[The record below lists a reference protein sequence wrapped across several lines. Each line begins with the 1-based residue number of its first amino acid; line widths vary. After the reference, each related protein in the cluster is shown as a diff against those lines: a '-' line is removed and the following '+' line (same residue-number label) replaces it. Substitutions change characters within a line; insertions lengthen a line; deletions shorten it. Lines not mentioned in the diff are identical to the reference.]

1 MKKFDILSQPPRTYI
16 FERFSNRTFFGGVLS
31 IVYLLTMIF
40 ISIYYIY
47 NYIIGDKYEYFYSY
61 RELPE
66 EQKKKVFEGFDTSP
80 PIQIKLDAINE
91 LDWNISSNLKFI
103 FYSKNTDKRIIY
115 RNDWNEITIP
125 EYAVIDLYYA
135 TNETNNFNVD
145 DIKDIEFGENFE
157 VNLTYKTF
165 YLDHQ
170 NPVNP
175 FKKVVIYKYLRFNFE
190 KNFILYM
197 NWEFTK
203 YKEKNDIFKIFSNYL
218 RKPISFLDGR
228 LTIHDLTEEKNTGEY
243 NNEILIEGELHK
255 YLGSIVI
262 FNSRDTIH
270 EYLRQKKEWLSVL
283 ATISALANSFY
294 SIFARFFY
302 FIYSKKY
309 DQYKIFKNIL
319 HIDSNLRKTNSILLS
334 EASNLKLNTF
344 SLEKKVV
351 EEKSLEVRERQ
362 IKIINANKS
371 DSCSS
376 STNNTNNNDKGSDC
390 PTTEKEEKEEKDDEN
405 EKINN
410 LHLPKMKFVN
420 FIFNNL
426 FMDKCCNS
434 NKQKL
439 INLSSKIIY
448 KYFSVENI
456 LYNQIKFEN
465 LLNDYRWNNP
475 KLKNVQYNKTL
486 LEIRNNM
493 QI

>member
-16 FERFSNRTFFGGVLS
+16 FERYSNKTIFGGVLS
-31 IVYLLTMIF
+31 IIYLLIMIF

-47 NYIIGDKYEYFYSY
+47 NYIIGDKYEYYYSY

-66 EQKKKVFEGFDTSP
+66 EQKKKVFAGFDPNP
-80 PIQIKLDAINE
+80 PIHIKLDAINE

-103 FYSKNTDKRIIY
+103 YYTKDSEKKIIY

-125 EYAVIDLYYA
+125 DYAIIDLYYSI
-135 TNETNNFNVD
+135 D
-145 DIKDIEFGENFE
+145 DINDIKEIEFGENFE

-170 NPVNP
+170 NPVCP
-175 FKKVVIYKYLRFNFE
+175 FKKIVIYKYLRFNFE

-218 RKPISFLDGR
+218 RRPIQFLDGR
-228 LTIHDLTEEKNTGEY
+228 LTINDLKEEKNDGEY
-243 NNEILIEGELHK
+243 NNEYMIDGEIHK

-270 EYLRQKKEWLSVL
+270 EYLRQKREWLSVL

-294 SIFARFFY
+294 SIFVRFFY

-319 HIDSNLRKTNSILLS
+319 LLDAKIKKSDSIFLS
-334 EASNLKLNTF
+334 EASNLKLNNF
-344 SLEKKVV
+344 SLEKKV
-351 EEKSLEVRERQ
+351 EKALEVREIQ
-362 IKIINANKS
+362 VINSNKN

-376 STNNTNNNDKGSDC
+376 TNNNDKGSEC
-390 PTTEKEEKEEKDDEN
+390 PTTEKEEKDEEVDN
-405 EKINN
+405 NN
-410 LHLPKMKFVN
+410 LHLPKMPFVN

-426 FMDKCCNS
+426 FIDKCSNS

-448 KYFSVENI
+448 KYYSIENI

-465 LLNDYRWNNP
+465 LLNDYKWNNP
-475 KLKNVQYNKTL
+475 KLKNVQNNKTI
-486 LEIRNNM
+486 LEIRNNL

>member
-16 FERFSNRTFFGGVLS
+16 FERYSNKTIFGGVLS
-31 IVYLLTMIF
+31 IIYLLIMIF

-47 NYIIGDKYEYFYSY
+47 NYIIGDKYEYYYSY

-66 EQKKKVFEGFDTSP
+66 EQKKKVFAGFDPNP
-80 PIQIKLDAINE
+80 PIHIKLDAINE

-103 FYSKNTDKRIIY
+103 YYNKDSDKKIIY
-115 RNDWNEITIP
+115 RNDWTEITIP
-125 EYAVIDLYYA
+125 DYAIIDLYYSI
-135 TNETNNFNVD
+135 D
-145 DIKDIEFGENFE
+145 DINDIKEIEFGENFE

-170 NPVNP
+170 NPVCP
-175 FKKVVIYKYLRFNFE
+175 FKKIVIYKYLRFNFE

-218 RKPISFLDGR
+218 RRPIQFLDGR
-228 LTIHDLTEEKNTGEY
+228 LTINDLKEEKNDGEY
-243 NNEILIEGELHK
+243 NNEYIIDGVIHK

-270 EYLRQKKEWLSVL
+270 EYLRQKREWLSVL

-294 SIFARFFY
+294 SIFVRFFY

-319 HIDSNLRKTNSILLS
+319 LLDAKIKKSDSIFLS
-334 EASNLKLNTF
+334 EASNLKLNNF
-344 SLEKKVV
+344 SLEKKV
-351 EEKSLEVRERQ
+351 EKALEVREIQ
-362 IKIINANKS
+362 VINSNKN

-376 STNNTNNNDKGSDC
+376 TNNNDKGSEC
-390 PTTEKEEKEEKDDEN
+390 PTTEKEEKDEEVDN
-405 EKINN
+405 NN
-410 LHLPKMKFVN
+410 LHLPKMPFVN

-426 FMDKCCNS
+426 FIDKCSNS

-448 KYFSVENI
+448 KYYSIENI

-465 LLNDYRWNNP
+465 LLNDYKWNNP
-475 KLKNVQYNKTL
+475 KLKNVQNNKTI
-486 LEIRNNM
+486 LEIRNNL

>member
-16 FERFSNRTFFGGVLS
+16 FERYSNKTIFGGVLS
-31 IVYLLTMIF
+31 IIYLLIMIF

-47 NYIIGDKYEYFYSY
+47 NYIIGDKYEYYYSY

-66 EQKKKVFEGFDTSP
+66 EQKKKVFAGFDPNP
-80 PIQIKLDAINE
+80 PIHIKLDAINE

-103 FYSKNTDKRIIY
+103 YYNKDSDKKIIY
-115 RNDWNEITIP
+115 RNDWTEITIP
-125 EYAVIDLYYA
+125 DYAIIDLYYSIDDV
-135 TNETNNFNVD
+135 N
-145 DIKDIEFGENFE
+145 DIKEIEFGENFE

-170 NPVNP
+170 NPVCP
-175 FKKVVIYKYLRFNFE
+175 FKKIVIYKYLRFNFE

-218 RKPISFLDGR
+218 RRPIQFLDGR
-228 LTIHDLTEEKNTGEY
+228 LTINDLKEEKNDGEY
-243 NNEILIEGELHK
+243 NNEYIIDGEIHK

-270 EYLRQKKEWLSVL
+270 EYLRQKREWLSVL

-294 SIFARFFY
+294 SIFVRFFY

-319 HIDSNLRKTNSILLS
+319 LLDAKIKKSDSIFLS
-334 EASNLKLNTF
+334 EASNLKLNNF
-344 SLEKKVV
+344 SLEKKV
-351 EEKSLEVRERQ
+351 EKALEVREIQ
-362 IKIINANKS
+362 VINSNKS

-376 STNNTNNNDKGSDC
+376 TNNNDKGSEC
-390 PTTEKEEKEEKDDEN
+390 PTTEKEEKDEEVDN
-405 EKINN
+405 NN
-410 LHLPKMKFVN
+410 LHLPKMPFVN

-426 FMDKCCNS
+426 FIDKCSNS

-448 KYFSVENI
+448 KYYSIENI

-465 LLNDYRWNNP
+465 LLNDYKWNNP
-475 KLKNVQYNKTL
+475 KLKNVQNNKTI
-486 LEIRNNM
+486 LEIRNNL

>member
-16 FERFSNRTFFGGVLS
+16 FERYSNKTIFGGVLS
-31 IVYLLTMIF
+31 IIYLLIMIF

-47 NYIIGDKYEYFYSY
+47 NYIIGDKYEYYYSY

-66 EQKKKVFEGFDTSP
+66 EQKKKAFAGFDPNP
-80 PIQIKLDAINE
+80 PIHIKLDAINE

-103 FYSKNTDKRIIY
+103 YYTKDSEKKIIY
-115 RNDWNEITIP
+115 RNDWTEITIP
-125 EYAVIDLYYA
+125 DYAIIDLYYSI
-135 TNETNNFNVD
+135 D
-145 DIKDIEFGENFE
+145 DINDIKEIEFGENFE

-170 NPVNP
+170 NPVCP
-175 FKKVVIYKYLRFNFE
+175 FKKIVIYKYLRFNFE

-218 RKPISFLDGR
+218 RRPIQFLDGR
-228 LTIHDLTEEKNTGEY
+228 LTINDLKEEKNDGEY
-243 NNEILIEGELHK
+243 NNEYIIDGVIHK

-270 EYLRQKKEWLSVL
+270 EYLRQKREWLSVL

-294 SIFARFFY
+294 SIFVRFFY

-319 HIDSNLRKTNSILLS
+319 LLDAKIKKSDSIFLS
-334 EASNLKLNTF
+334 EASNLKLNNF
-344 SLEKKVV
+344 SLEKKVG
-351 EEKSLEVRERQ
+351 KALEVREIQ
-362 IKIINANKS
+362 VINSNKS

-376 STNNTNNNDKGSDC
+376 TNNNDKGSEC
-390 PTTEKEEKEEKDDEN
+390 PTTEKEEKDEEVDN
-405 EKINN
+405 NN
-410 LHLPKMKFVN
+410 LHLPKMPFVN

-426 FMDKCCNS
+426 FIDKCSNS

-448 KYFSVENI
+448 KYYSIENI

-465 LLNDYRWNNP
+465 LLNDYKWNNP
-475 KLKNVQYNKTL
+475 KLKNVQNNKTI
-486 LEIRNNM
+486 LEIRNNL

>member
-16 FERFSNRTFFGGVLS
+16 FERYSNKTIFGGVLS
-31 IVYLLTMIF
+31 IIYLLIMIF

-47 NYIIGDKYEYFYSY
+47 NYIIGDKYEYYYSY

-66 EQKKKVFEGFDTSP
+66 EQKKKVFAGFDPNP
-80 PIQIKLDAINE
+80 PIHIKLDAINE

-103 FYSKNTDKRIIY
+103 YYTKDSEKKIIY
-115 RNDWNEITIP
+115 RNDWTEITIP
-125 EYAVIDLYYA
+125 DYAIIDLYYSIDDV
-135 TNETNNFNVD
+135 N
-145 DIKDIEFGENFE
+145 DIKEIEFGENFE

-170 NPVNP
+170 NPVCP
-175 FKKVVIYKYLRFNFE
+175 FKKIVIYKYLRFNFE

-218 RKPISFLDGR
+218 RRPIQFLDGR
-228 LTIHDLTEEKNTGEY
+228 LTINDLKEEKNDGEY
-243 NNEILIEGELHK
+243 NNEYIIDGVIHK

-270 EYLRQKKEWLSVL
+270 EYLRQKREWLSVL

-294 SIFARFFY
+294 SIFVRFFY

-319 HIDSNLRKTNSILLS
+319 LLDAKIKKSDSIFLS
-334 EASNLKLNTF
+334 EASNLKLNNF
-344 SLEKKVV
+344 SLEKKV
-351 EEKSLEVRERQ
+351 EKALEVREIQ
-362 IKIINANKS
+362 VINSNKN

-376 STNNTNNNDKGSDC
+376 TNNNDKGSEC
-390 PTTEKEEKEEKDDEN
+390 PTTEKEEKDEEVDN
-405 EKINN
+405 NN
-410 LHLPKMKFVN
+410 LHLPKMPFVN

-426 FMDKCCNS
+426 FIDKCSNS

-448 KYFSVENI
+448 KYYSIENI

-465 LLNDYRWNNP
+465 LLNDYKWNNP
-475 KLKNVQYNKTL
+475 KLKNVQNNKTI
-486 LEIRNNM
+486 LEIRNNL

>member
-16 FERFSNRTFFGGVLS
+16 FERFSNKTIFGGVLS
-31 IVYLLTMIF
+31 IIYLLIIIF

-47 NYIIGDKYEYFYSY
+47 NYIIGDKYEYYYSY

-66 EQKKKVFEGFDTSP
+66 EQKKKVFAGFDPNP
-80 PIQIKLDAINE
+80 PIHIKLDAINE

-103 FYSKNTDKRIIY
+103 YYTKDSEKKIIY
-115 RNDWNEITIP
+115 RNDWTEITIP
-125 EYAVIDLYYA
+125 DYAIIDLYYSI
-135 TNETNNFNVD
+135 D
-145 DIKDIEFGENFE
+145 DINDIKEIEFGENFE

-170 NPVNP
+170 NPVCP
-175 FKKVVIYKYLRFNFE
+175 FKKIVIYKYLRFNFE

-218 RKPISFLDGR
+218 RRPIQFLDGR
-228 LTIHDLTEEKNTGEY
+228 LTINDLKEEKNDGEY
-243 NNEILIEGELHK
+243 NNEYIIDGVIHK

-270 EYLRQKKEWLSVL
+270 EYLRQKREWLSVL

-294 SIFARFFY
+294 SIFVRFFY

-319 HIDSNLRKTNSILLS
+319 LLDAKIKKSDSIFLS
-334 EASNLKLNTF
+334 EASNLKLNNF
-344 SLEKKVV
+344 SLEKKV
-351 EEKSLEVRERQ
+351 EKALEVREIQ
-362 IKIINANKS
+362 VINSNKS

-376 STNNTNNNDKGSDC
+376 TNNNDKGSEC
-390 PTTEKEEKEEKDDEN
+390 PTTEKEEKDEEVDN
-405 EKINN
+405 NN
-410 LHLPKMKFVN
+410 LHLPKMPFVN

-426 FMDKCCNS
+426 FIDKCSNS

-448 KYFSVENI
+448 KYYSIENI

-465 LLNDYRWNNP
+465 LLNDYKWNNP
-475 KLKNVQYNKTL
+475 KLKNVQNNKTI
-486 LEIRNNM
+486 LEIRNNL

>member
-16 FERFSNRTFFGGVLS
+16 FERYSNKTIFGGVLS
-31 IVYLLTMIF
+31 IIYLLIMIF

-47 NYIIGDKYEYFYSY
+47 NYIIGDKYEYYYSY

-66 EQKKKVFEGFDTSP
+66 EQKKKVFAGFDPNP
-80 PIQIKLDAINE
+80 PIHIKLDAINE

-103 FYSKNTDKRIIY
+103 YYTKDSEKKIIY
-115 RNDWNEITIP
+115 RNDWTEITIP
-125 EYAVIDLYYA
+125 DYAIIDLYYSI
-135 TNETNNFNVD
+135 D
-145 DIKDIEFGENFE
+145 DINDIKEIEFGENFE

-170 NPVNP
+170 NPVCP
-175 FKKVVIYKYLRFNFE
+175 FKKIVIYKYLRFNFE

-218 RKPISFLDGR
+218 RRPIQFLDGR
-228 LTIHDLTEEKNTGEY
+228 LTINDLKEEKNDGEY
-243 NNEILIEGELHK
+243 NNEYIIDGEIHK

-270 EYLRQKKEWLSVL
+270 EYLRQKREWLSVL

-294 SIFARFFY
+294 SIFVRFFY

-319 HIDSNLRKTNSILLS
+319 LLDAKIKKSDSIFLS
-334 EASNLKLNTF
+334 EASNLKLNNF
-344 SLEKKVV
+344 SLEKKV
-351 EEKSLEVRERQ
+351 EKALEVREIQ
-362 IKIINANKS
+362 VINSNKN

-376 STNNTNNNDKGSDC
+376 TNNNDKGSEC
-390 PTTEKEEKEEKDDEN
+390 PTTEKEEKDEEVDN
-405 EKINN
+405 NN
-410 LHLPKMKFVN
+410 LHLPKMPFVN

-426 FMDKCCNS
+426 FIDKCSNS

-448 KYFSVENI
+448 KYYSIENI

-475 KLKNVQYNKTL
+475 KLKNVQNNKTI
-486 LEIRNNM
+486 LEIRNNL

>member
-16 FERFSNRTFFGGVLS
+16 FERFSNKTIFGGVLS
-31 IVYLLTMIF
+31 IIYLLIMIF

-61 RELPE
+61 RELPQD
-66 EQKKKVFEGFDTSP
+66 QKKKVFDGFDTNP

-103 FYSKNTDKRIIY
+103 FYTKNSEKRIIN
-115 RNDWNEITIP
+115 RNDWTEINIP
-125 EYAVIDLYYA
+125 DYAIIDLYYS
-135 TNETNNFNVD
+135 TNDTNNFNFD

-170 NPVNP
+170 NPVCP
-175 FKKVVIYKYLRFNFE
+175 FKKIVIYKYLRFNFE

-203 YKEKNDIFKIFSNYL
+203 YIEKNDIFKIFSNYL

-228 LTIHDLTEEKNTGEY
+228 LTINDLKEEKNDGEY
-243 NNEILIEGELHK
+243 NNEMIIDDEIHK

-294 SIFARFFY
+294 SIFSRFFY

-319 HIDSNLRKTNSILLS
+319 LLDSKLKKSNSLYLS
-334 EASNLKLNTF
+334 EASNLKLNNF

-351 EEKSLEVRERQ
+351 EEKTLEVRE
-362 IKIINANKS
+362 IKIINSNKS

-376 STNNTNNNDKGSDC
+376 STNNNDKGSEC
-390 PTTEKEEKEEKDDEN
+390 PTTEKDEKDDEN
-405 EKINN
+405 DSSNN
-410 LHLPKMKFVN
+410 LHLPKMPFVN

-426 FMDKCCNS
+426 FIDKCCNT

-439 INLSSKIIY
+439 INLCSKIIY
-448 KYFSVENI
+448 KYFSIENI

-465 LLNDYRWNNP
+465 LLSDYRWNNP
-475 KLKNVQYNKTL
+475 KLKNVQNNKTI

>member
-16 FERFSNRTFFGGVLS
+16 FERYSNKTIFGGVLS
-31 IVYLLTMIF
+31 IIYLLIMIF

-47 NYIIGDKYEYFYSY
+47 NYIIGDKYEYYYSY

-66 EQKKKVFEGFDTSP
+66 EQKKKVFAGFDPNP
-80 PIQIKLDAINE
+80 PIHIKLDAINE

-103 FYSKNTDKRIIY
+103 YYTKDSEKKIIY
-115 RNDWNEITIP
+115 RNDWTEITIP
-125 EYAVIDLYYA
+125 DYAIIDLYYSI
-135 TNETNNFNVD
+135 D
-145 DIKDIEFGENFE
+145 DINDIKEIEFGENFE

-170 NPVNP
+170 NPVCP
-175 FKKVVIYKYLRFNFE
+175 FKKIVIYKYLRFNFE

-218 RKPISFLDGR
+218 RRPIQFLDGR
-228 LTIHDLTEEKNTGEY
+228 LTINDLKEEKNDGEY
-243 NNEILIEGELHK
+243 NNEYIIDGVIHK

-270 EYLRQKKEWLSVL
+270 EYLRQKREWLSVL

-294 SIFARFFY
+294 SIFVRFFY

-319 HIDSNLRKTNSILLS
+319 LLDAKIKKSDSIFLS
-334 EASNLKLNTF
+334 EASNLKLNNF
-344 SLEKKVV
+344 SLEKKV
-351 EEKSLEVRERQ
+351 EKSLEVREIQ
-362 IKIINANKS
+362 VINSNKN

-376 STNNTNNNDKGSDC
+376 TNNNDKGSEC
-390 PTTEKEEKEEKDDEN
+390 PTTEKEEKDEEVDN
-405 EKINN
+405 NN
-410 LHLPKMKFVN
+410 LHLPKMPFVN

-426 FMDKCCNS
+426 FIDKCSNS

-448 KYFSVENI
+448 KYYSIENI

-465 LLNDYRWNNP
+465 LLNDYKWNNP
-475 KLKNVQYNKTL
+475 KLKNVQNNKTI
-486 LEIRNNM
+486 LEIRNNL

>member
-16 FERFSNRTFFGGVLS
+16 FERYSNKTIFGGVLS
-31 IVYLLTMIF
+31 IIYLLIMIF

-47 NYIIGDKYEYFYSY
+47 NYIIGDKYEYYYSY

-66 EQKKKVFEGFDTSP
+66 EQKKKVFAGFDPNP
-80 PIQIKLDAINE
+80 PIHIKLDAINE

-103 FYSKNTDKRIIY
+103 YYTKDSEKKIIY
-115 RNDWNEITIP
+115 RNDWTEITIP
-125 EYAVIDLYYA
+125 DYAIIDLYYSI
-135 TNETNNFNVD
+135 D
-145 DIKDIEFGENFE
+145 DINDIKEIEFGENFE

-170 NPVNP
+170 NPVCP
-175 FKKVVIYKYLRFNFE
+175 FKKIVIYKYLRFNFE

-218 RKPISFLDGR
+218 RRPIQFLDGR
-228 LTIHDLTEEKNTGEY
+228 LTINDLKEEKNDGEY
-243 NNEILIEGELHK
+243 NNEYIIDGEIHK

-270 EYLRQKKEWLSVL
+270 EYLRQKREWLSVL

-294 SIFARFFY
+294 SIFVRFFY

-319 HIDSNLRKTNSILLS
+319 LLDAKIKKSDSIFLS
-334 EASNLKLNTF
+334 EASNLKLNNF
-344 SLEKKVV
+344 SLEKKVG
-351 EEKSLEVRERQ
+351 KALEVREIQ
-362 IKIINANKS
+362 VINSNKS

-376 STNNTNNNDKGSDC
+376 TNNNDKGSEC
-390 PTTEKEEKEEKDDEN
+390 PTTEKEEKDEEVDN
-405 EKINN
+405 NN
-410 LHLPKMKFVN
+410 LHLPKMPFVN

-426 FMDKCCNS
+426 FIDKCSNS

-448 KYFSVENI
+448 KYYSIENI

-465 LLNDYRWNNP
+465 LLNDYKWNNP
-475 KLKNVQYNKTL
+475 KLKNVQNNKTI
-486 LEIRNNM
+486 LEIRNNL

>member
-16 FERFSNRTFFGGVLS
+16 FERFSNKTIFGGVLS
-31 IVYLLTMIF
+31 IIYLLIMIF

-47 NYIIGDKYEYFYSY
+47 NYIIGDKYEYYYSY

-66 EQKKKVFEGFDTSP
+66 EQKKKVFAGFDPNP
-80 PIQIKLDAINE
+80 PIHIKLDAINE

-103 FYSKNTDKRIIY
+103 YYTKDSEKKIIY
-115 RNDWNEITIP
+115 RNDWTEITIP
-125 EYAVIDLYYA
+125 DYAIIDLYYSI
-135 TNETNNFNVD
+135 D
-145 DIKDIEFGENFE
+145 DINDIKEIEFGENFE

-170 NPVNP
+170 NPVCP
-175 FKKVVIYKYLRFNFE
+175 FKKIVIYKYLRFNFE

-218 RKPISFLDGR
+218 RRPIQFLDGR
-228 LTIHDLTEEKNTGEY
+228 LTINDLKEEKNDGEY
-243 NNEILIEGELHK
+243 NNEYIIDGEIHK

-270 EYLRQKKEWLSVL
+270 EYLRQKREWLSVL

-294 SIFARFFY
+294 SIFVRFFY

-319 HIDSNLRKTNSILLS
+319 LLDAKIKKSDSIFLS
-334 EASNLKLNTF
+334 EASNLKLNNF
-344 SLEKKVV
+344 SLEKKV
-351 EEKSLEVRERQ
+351 EKALEVREIQ
-362 IKIINANKS
+362 VINSNKN

-376 STNNTNNNDKGSDC
+376 TNNNDKGSEC
-390 PTTEKEEKEEKDDEN
+390 PTTEKEEKDEEVDN
-405 EKINN
+405 NN
-410 LHLPKMKFVN
+410 LHLPKMPFVN

-426 FMDKCCNS
+426 FIDKCSNS

-448 KYFSVENI
+448 KYYSIENI

-465 LLNDYRWNNP
+465 LLNDYKWNNP
-475 KLKNVQYNKTL
+475 KLKNVQNNKTI
-486 LEIRNNM
+486 LEIRNNL

>member
-1 MKKFDILSQPPRTYI
+1 MKQFDILSQPPRTYI
-16 FERFSNRTFFGGVLS
+16 FERFSNKTIFGGVLS
-31 IVYLLTMIF
+31 IIYLLIMIF

-47 NYIIGDKYEYFYSY
+47 NYIIGDKYEYYYSY

-66 EQKKKVFEGFDTSP
+66 EQKKKVFAGFDPNP
-80 PIQIKLDAINE
+80 PIHIKLDAINE

-103 FYSKNTDKRIIY
+103 YYTKDSEKKIIY
-115 RNDWNEITIP
+115 RNDWTEITIP
-125 EYAVIDLYYA
+125 DYAIIDLYYSI
-135 TNETNNFNVD
+135 D
-145 DIKDIEFGENFE
+145 DINDIKEIEFGENFE

-170 NPVNP
+170 NPVCP
-175 FKKVVIYKYLRFNFE
+175 FKKIVIYKYLRFNFE

-218 RKPISFLDGR
+218 RRPIQFLDGR
-228 LTIHDLTEEKNTGEY
+228 LTINDLKEEKNDGEY
-243 NNEILIEGELHK
+243 NNEYIIDGVIHK

-270 EYLRQKKEWLSVL
+270 EYLRQKREWLSVL

-294 SIFARFFY
+294 SIFVRFFY

-319 HIDSNLRKTNSILLS
+319 LLDAKIKKSDSIFLS
-334 EASNLKLNTF
+334 EASNLKLNNF
-344 SLEKKVV
+344 SLEKKV
-351 EEKSLEVRERQ
+351 EKALEVREIQ
-362 IKIINANKS
+362 VINSNKN

-376 STNNTNNNDKGSDC
+376 TNNNDKGSEC
-390 PTTEKEEKEEKDDEN
+390 PTTEKEEKDEEVDN
-405 EKINN
+405 NN
-410 LHLPKMKFVN
+410 LHLPKMPFVN

-426 FMDKCCNS
+426 FIDKCSNS

-448 KYFSVENI
+448 KYYSIENI

-465 LLNDYRWNNP
+465 LLNDYKWNNP
-475 KLKNVQYNKTL
+475 KLKNVQNNKTI
-486 LEIRNNM
+486 LEIRNNL

>member
-16 FERFSNRTFFGGVLS
+16 FERYSNKTIFGGVLS
-31 IVYLLTMIF
+31 IIYLLIIIF

-47 NYIIGDKYEYFYSY
+47 NYIIGDKYEYYYSY

-66 EQKKKVFEGFDTSP
+66 EQKKKVFAGFDPNP
-80 PIQIKLDAINE
+80 PIHIKLDAINE

-103 FYSKNTDKRIIY
+103 YYTKDSDKKIIY
-115 RNDWNEITIP
+115 RNDWTEITIP
-125 EYAVIDLYYA
+125 DYAIIDLYYSI
-135 TNETNNFNVD
+135 D
-145 DIKDIEFGENFE
+145 DINDIKEIEFGENFE

-170 NPVNP
+170 NPVCP
-175 FKKVVIYKYLRFNFE
+175 FKKIVIYKYLRFNFE

-218 RKPISFLDGR
+218 RRPIQFLDGR
-228 LTIHDLTEEKNTGEY
+228 LTINDLKEEKNDGEY
-243 NNEILIEGELHK
+243 NNELIIDDVKHK

-270 EYLRQKKEWLSVL
+270 EYLRQKREWLSVL

-294 SIFARFFY
+294 SIFVRFFY

-319 HIDSNLRKTNSILLS
+319 LLDAKIKKSDSIFLS
-334 EASNLKLNTF
+334 EASNLKLNNF
-344 SLEKKVV
+344 SLEKKV
-351 EEKSLEVRERQ
+351 EKALEVREIQ
-362 IKIINANKS
+362 VINSNKN

-376 STNNTNNNDKGSDC
+376 TNNNDKGSEC
-390 PTTEKEEKEEKDDEN
+390 PTTEKEEKDEEADN
-405 EKINN
+405 NN
-410 LHLPKMKFVN
+410 LHLPKMPFVN

-426 FMDKCCNS
+426 FIDKCSNS

-448 KYFSVENI
+448 KYYSIENI

-465 LLNDYRWNNP
+465 LLNDYKWNNP
-475 KLKNVQYNKTL
+475 KLKNVQNNKTI
-486 LEIRNNM
+486 LEIRNNL

>member
-16 FERFSNRTFFGGVLS
+16 FERYSNKTIFGGVLS
-31 IVYLLTMIF
+31 IIYLLIMIF

-47 NYIIGDKYEYFYSY
+47 NYIIGDKYEYYYSY

-66 EQKKKVFEGFDTSP
+66 EQKKKVFAGFDPNP
-80 PIQIKLDAINE
+80 PIHIKLDAINE

-103 FYSKNTDKRIIY
+103 YYTKDSEKKIIY
-115 RNDWNEITIP
+115 RNDWTEITIP
-125 EYAVIDLYYA
+125 DYAIIDLYYSI
-135 TNETNNFNVD
+135 D
-145 DIKDIEFGENFE
+145 DINDIKEIEFGENFE

-170 NPVNP
+170 NPVCP
-175 FKKVVIYKYLRFNFE
+175 FKKIVIYKYLRFNFE

-218 RKPISFLDGR
+218 RRPIQFLDGR
-228 LTIHDLTEEKNTGEY
+228 LTINDLKEEKNDGEY
-243 NNEILIEGELHK
+243 NNEYIIDGVIHK

-270 EYLRQKKEWLSVL
+270 EYLRQKREWLSVL

-294 SIFARFFY
+294 SIFVRFFY

-319 HIDSNLRKTNSILLS
+319 LLDAKIKKSDSIFLS
-334 EASNLKLNTF
+334 EASNLKLNNF
-344 SLEKKVV
+344 SLEKKV
-351 EEKSLEVRERQ
+351 EKALEVREIQ
-362 IKIINANKS
+362 VINSNKN

-376 STNNTNNNDKGSDC
+376 TNNNDKGSEC
-390 PTTEKEEKEEKDDEN
+390 PTTEKEEKDEEVDN
-405 EKINN
+405 NN
-410 LHLPKMKFVN
+410 LHLPKMPFVN

-426 FMDKCCNS
+426 FIDKCSNS

-448 KYFSVENI
+448 KYYYIENI
-456 LYNQIKFEN
+456 
-465 LLNDYRWNNP
+465 
-475 KLKNVQYNKTL
+475 
-486 LEIRNNM
+486 
-493 QI
+493 

>member
-16 FERFSNRTFFGGVLS
+16 FERYSNKTIFGGVLS
-31 IVYLLTMIF
+31 IIYLLIIIF

-47 NYIIGDKYEYFYSY
+47 NYIIGDKYEYYYSY

-66 EQKKKVFEGFDTSP
+66 EQKKKVFAGFDPNP
-80 PIQIKLDAINE
+80 PIHIKLDAINE

-103 FYSKNTDKRIIY
+103 YYTKDSEKKIIY

-125 EYAVIDLYYA
+125 DYAIIDLYYSI
-135 TNETNNFNVD
+135 D
-145 DIKDIEFGENFE
+145 DINDIKEIEFGENFE

-170 NPVNP
+170 NPVCP
-175 FKKVVIYKYLRFNFE
+175 FKKIVIYKYLRFNFE

-218 RKPISFLDGR
+218 RRPIQFLDGR
-228 LTIHDLTEEKNTGEY
+228 LTINDLKEEKNDGEY
-243 NNEILIEGELHK
+243 NNEYIIDGEIHK

-270 EYLRQKKEWLSVL
+270 EYLRQKREWLSVL

-294 SIFARFFY
+294 SIFVRFFY

-319 HIDSNLRKTNSILLS
+319 LLDAKIKKSDSIFLS
-334 EASNLKLNTF
+334 EASNLKLNNF
-344 SLEKKVV
+344 SLEKKV
-351 EEKSLEVRERQ
+351 EKALEVREIQ
-362 IKIINANKS
+362 VINSNKS

-376 STNNTNNNDKGSDC
+376 TNNNDKGSEC
-390 PTTEKEEKEEKDDEN
+390 PTTEKEEKDEEVDN
-405 EKINN
+405 NN
-410 LHLPKMKFVN
+410 LHLPKMPFVN

-426 FMDKCCNS
+426 FIDKCSNS

-448 KYFSVENI
+448 KYYSIENI

-465 LLNDYRWNNP
+465 LLNDYKWNNP
-475 KLKNVQYNKTL
+475 KLKNVQNNKTI
-486 LEIRNNM
+486 LEIRNNL

>member
-16 FERFSNRTFFGGVLS
+16 FERFSNKTIFGGVLS
-31 IVYLLTMIF
+31 IIYLLIMIF

-47 NYIIGDKYEYFYSY
+47 NYIIGDKYEYYYSY

-66 EQKKKVFEGFDTSP
+66 EQKKKVFAGFDPNP
-80 PIQIKLDAINE
+80 PIHIKLDAINE

-103 FYSKNTDKRIIY
+103 YYTKDSEKKIIY
-115 RNDWNEITIP
+115 RNDWTEITIP
-125 EYAVIDLYYA
+125 DYAIIDLYYSI
-135 TNETNNFNVD
+135 D
-145 DIKDIEFGENFE
+145 DINDIKEIEFGENFE

-170 NPVNP
+170 NPVCP
-175 FKKVVIYKYLRFNFE
+175 FKKIVIYKYLRFNFE

-218 RKPISFLDGR
+218 RRPIQFLDGR
-228 LTIHDLTEEKNTGEY
+228 LTINDLKEEKNDGEY
-243 NNEILIEGELHK
+243 NNEYIIDGVIHK

-270 EYLRQKKEWLSVL
+270 EYLRQKREWLSVL

-294 SIFARFFY
+294 SIFVRFFY

-319 HIDSNLRKTNSILLS
+319 LLDAKIKKSDSIFLS
-334 EASNLKLNTF
+334 EASNLKLNNF
-344 SLEKKVV
+344 SLEKKV
-351 EEKSLEVRERQ
+351 EKALEVREIQ
-362 IKIINANKS
+362 VINSNKN

-376 STNNTNNNDKGSDC
+376 TNNNDKGSEC
-390 PTTEKEEKEEKDDEN
+390 PTTEKEEKDEEVDN
-405 EKINN
+405 NN
-410 LHLPKMKFVN
+410 LHLPKMPFVN

-426 FMDKCCNS
+426 FIDKCSNS

-448 KYFSVENI
+448 KYYSIENI

-465 LLNDYRWNNP
+465 LLNDYKWNNP
-475 KLKNVQYNKTL
+475 KLKNVQNNKTI
-486 LEIRNNM
+486 LEIRNNL

>member
-16 FERFSNRTFFGGVLS
+16 FERYSNKTIFGGVLS
-31 IVYLLTMIF
+31 IIYLLIMIF

-47 NYIIGDKYEYFYSY
+47 NYIIGDKYEYYYSY

-66 EQKKKVFEGFDTSP
+66 EQKKKAFAGFDPNP
-80 PIQIKLDAINE
+80 PIHIKLDAINE

-103 FYSKNTDKRIIY
+103 YYTKDSEKKIIY
-115 RNDWNEITIP
+115 RNDWTEITIP
-125 EYAVIDLYYA
+125 DYAIIDLYYSI
-135 TNETNNFNVD
+135 D
-145 DIKDIEFGENFE
+145 DINDIKEIEFGENFE

-170 NPVNP
+170 NPVCP
-175 FKKVVIYKYLRFNFE
+175 FKKIVIYKYLRFNFE

-218 RKPISFLDGR
+218 RRPIQFLDGR
-228 LTIHDLTEEKNTGEY
+228 LTINDLKEEKNDGEY
-243 NNEILIEGELHK
+243 NNEYIIDGEIHK

-270 EYLRQKKEWLSVL
+270 EYLRQKREWLSVL

-294 SIFARFFY
+294 SIFVRFFY

-319 HIDSNLRKTNSILLS
+319 LLDAKIKKSDSIFLS
-334 EASNLKLNTF
+334 EASNLKLNNF
-344 SLEKKVV
+344 SLEKKV
-351 EEKSLEVRERQ
+351 EKALEVREIQ
-362 IKIINANKS
+362 VINSNKN

-376 STNNTNNNDKGSDC
+376 TNNNDKGSEC
-390 PTTEKEEKEEKDDEN
+390 PTTEKEEKDEEVDN
-405 EKINN
+405 NN
-410 LHLPKMKFVN
+410 LHLPKMPFVN

-426 FMDKCCNS
+426 FIDKCSNS

-448 KYFSVENI
+448 KYYSIENI

-465 LLNDYRWNNP
+465 LLNDYKWNNP
-475 KLKNVQYNKTL
+475 KLKNVQNNKTI
-486 LEIRNNM
+486 LEIRNNL

>member
-16 FERFSNRTFFGGVLS
+16 FERYSNKTIFGGVLS
-31 IVYLLTMIF
+31 IIYLLIMIF

-47 NYIIGDKYEYFYSY
+47 NYIIGDKYEYYYSY

-66 EQKKKVFEGFDTSP
+66 EQKKKVFAGFDPNP
-80 PIQIKLDAINE
+80 PIHIKLDAINE

-103 FYSKNTDKRIIY
+103 YYTKDSEKKIIY
-115 RNDWNEITIP
+115 RNDWTEITIP
-125 EYAVIDLYYA
+125 DYAIIDLYYSI
-135 TNETNNFNVD
+135 D
-145 DIKDIEFGENFE
+145 DINDIKEIEFGENFE

-170 NPVNP
+170 NPVCP
-175 FKKVVIYKYLRFNFE
+175 FKKIVIYKYLRFNFE

-218 RKPISFLDGR
+218 RRPIQFLDGR
-228 LTIHDLTEEKNTGEY
+228 LTINDLKEEKNDGEY
-243 NNEILIEGELHK
+243 NNEYIIDGEIHK

-270 EYLRQKKEWLSVL
+270 EYLRQKREWLSVL

-294 SIFARFFY
+294 SIFVRFFY

-319 HIDSNLRKTNSILLS
+319 LLDAKIKKSDSIFLS
-334 EASNLKLNTF
+334 EASNLKLNNF
-344 SLEKKVV
+344 SLEKKVG
-351 EEKSLEVRERQ
+351 KALEVREIQ
-362 IKIINANKS
+362 VINSNKN

-376 STNNTNNNDKGSDC
+376 TNNNDKGSEC
-390 PTTEKEEKEEKDDEN
+390 PTTEKEEKDEEVDN
-405 EKINN
+405 NN
-410 LHLPKMKFVN
+410 LHLPKMPFVN

-426 FMDKCCNS
+426 FIDKCSNS

-448 KYFSVENI
+448 KYYSIENI

-465 LLNDYRWNNP
+465 LLNDYKWNNP
-475 KLKNVQYNKTL
+475 KLKNVQNNKTI
-486 LEIRNNM
+486 LEIRNNL

>member
-135 TNETNNFNVD
+135 TNDTNNFNVD

-203 YKEKNDIFKIFSNYL
+203 YKEKNDIFKIFSHYL
-218 RKPISFLDGR
+218 RKPNSFLDGR

>member
-1 MKKFDILSQPPRTYI
+1 MKKFDVLSQPPRTYI
-16 FERFSNRTFFGGVLS
+16 FERFSNKTIFGGVLS
-31 IVYLLTMIF
+31 IIYLLIIIF

-47 NYIIGDKYEYFYSY
+47 NYIIGDKYEYYYSY

-66 EQKKKVFEGFDTSP
+66 EQKKKVFAGFDPNP
-80 PIQIKLDAINE
+80 PIHIKLDAINE

-103 FYSKNTDKRIIY
+103 YYTKDSEKKIIY
-115 RNDWNEITIP
+115 RNDWTEITIP
-125 EYAVIDLYYA
+125 DYAIIDLYYSI
-135 TNETNNFNVD
+135 D
-145 DIKDIEFGENFE
+145 DINDIKEIEFGENFE

-170 NPVNP
+170 NPVCP
-175 FKKVVIYKYLRFNFE
+175 FKKIVIYKYLRFNFE

-218 RKPISFLDGR
+218 RRPIQFLDGR
-228 LTIHDLTEEKNTGEY
+228 LTINDLKEEKNDGEY
-243 NNEILIEGELHK
+243 NNEYIIDGVIHK

-270 EYLRQKKEWLSVL
+270 EYLRQKREWLSVL

-294 SIFARFFY
+294 SIFVRFFY

-319 HIDSNLRKTNSILLS
+319 LLDAKIKKSDSIFLS
-334 EASNLKLNTF
+334 EASNLKLNNF
-344 SLEKKVV
+344 SLEKKVG
-351 EEKSLEVRERQ
+351 KALEVREIQ
-362 IKIINANKS
+362 VINSNKN

-376 STNNTNNNDKGSDC
+376 TNNNDKGSEC
-390 PTTEKEEKEEKDDEN
+390 PTTEKEEKDEEVDN
-405 EKINN
+405 NN
-410 LHLPKMKFVN
+410 LHLPKMPFVN

-426 FMDKCCNS
+426 FIDKCSNS

-448 KYFSVENI
+448 KYYSIENI

-465 LLNDYRWNNP
+465 LLNDYKWNNP
-475 KLKNVQYNKTL
+475 KLKNVQNNKTI
-486 LEIRNNM
+486 LEIRNNL

>member
-16 FERFSNRTFFGGVLS
+16 FERFSNKTIFGGVLS
-31 IVYLLTMIF
+31 IIYLLIMIF

-47 NYIIGDKYEYFYSY
+47 NYIIGDKYEYYYSY

-66 EQKKKVFEGFDTSP
+66 EQKKKVFAGFDPNP
-80 PIQIKLDAINE
+80 PIHIKLDAINE

-103 FYSKNTDKRIIY
+103 YYTKDSDKKIIY
-115 RNDWNEITIP
+115 RNDWTEITIP
-125 EYAVIDLYYA
+125 DYAIIDLYYSI
-135 TNETNNFNVD
+135 D
-145 DIKDIEFGENFE
+145 DINDIKEIEFGENFE

-170 NPVNP
+170 NPVCP
-175 FKKVVIYKYLRFNFE
+175 FKKIVIYKYLRFNFE

-218 RKPISFLDGR
+218 RRPIQFLDGR
-228 LTIHDLTEEKNTGEY
+228 LTINDLKEEKNDGEY
-243 NNEILIEGELHK
+243 NNEYIIDGVIHK

-270 EYLRQKKEWLSVL
+270 EYLRQKREWLSVL

-294 SIFARFFY
+294 SIFVRFFY

-319 HIDSNLRKTNSILLS
+319 LLDAKIKKSDSIFLS
-334 EASNLKLNTF
+334 EASNLKLNNF
-344 SLEKKVV
+344 SLEKKV
-351 EEKSLEVRERQ
+351 EKALEVREIQ
-362 IKIINANKS
+362 VINSNKS

-376 STNNTNNNDKGSDC
+376 TNNNDKGSEC
-390 PTTEKEEKEEKDDEN
+390 PTTEKEEKDEEVDN
-405 EKINN
+405 NN
-410 LHLPKMKFVN
+410 LHLPKMPFVN

-426 FMDKCCNS
+426 FIDKCSNS

-448 KYFSVENI
+448 KYYSIENI

-465 LLNDYRWNNP
+465 LLNDYKWNNP
-475 KLKNVQYNKTL
+475 KLKNVQNNKTI
-486 LEIRNNM
+486 LEIRNNL

>member
-16 FERFSNRTFFGGVLS
+16 FERYSNKTIFGGVLS
-31 IVYLLTMIF
+31 IIYLLIMIF

-47 NYIIGDKYEYFYSY
+47 NYIIGDKYEYYYSY

-66 EQKKKVFEGFDTSP
+66 EQKKKVFAGFDPNP
-80 PIQIKLDAINE
+80 PIHIKLDAINE

-103 FYSKNTDKRIIY
+103 YYTKDSEKKIIY
-115 RNDWNEITIP
+115 RNDWTEITIP
-125 EYAVIDLYYA
+125 DYAIIDLYYSI
-135 TNETNNFNVD
+135 D
-145 DIKDIEFGENFE
+145 DINDIKEIEFGENFE

-170 NPVNP
+170 NPVCP
-175 FKKVVIYKYLRFNFE
+175 FKKIVIYKYLRFNFE

-218 RKPISFLDGR
+218 RRPIQFLDGR
-228 LTIHDLTEEKNTGEY
+228 LTINDLKEEKNDGEY
-243 NNEILIEGELHK
+243 NNEYIIDGVIHK

-270 EYLRQKKEWLSVL
+270 EYLRQKREWLSVL

-294 SIFARFFY
+294 SIFVRFFY

-319 HIDSNLRKTNSILLS
+319 LLDAKIKKSDSIFLS
-334 EASNLKLNTF
+334 EASNLKLNNF
-344 SLEKKVV
+344 SLEKKV
-351 EEKSLEVRERQ
+351 EKALEVREIQ
-362 IKIINANKS
+362 VINSNKS

-376 STNNTNNNDKGSDC
+376 TNNNDKGSEC
-390 PTTEKEEKEEKDDEN
+390 PTTEKEEKDEEVDN
-405 EKINN
+405 NN
-410 LHLPKMKFVN
+410 LHLPKMPFVK

-426 FMDKCCNS
+426 FIDKCSNS

-448 KYFSVENI
+448 KYYSIENI

-465 LLNDYRWNNP
+465 LLNDYKWNNP
-475 KLKNVQYNKTL
+475 KLKNVQNNKTI
-486 LEIRNNM
+486 LEIRNNL

>member
-16 FERFSNRTFFGGVLS
+16 FERYSNKTIFGGVLS
-31 IVYLLTMIF
+31 IIYLLIMIF

-47 NYIIGDKYEYFYSY
+47 NYIIGDKYEYYYSY

-66 EQKKKVFEGFDTSP
+66 EQKKKVFAGFDPNP
-80 PIQIKLDAINE
+80 PIHIKLDAINE

-103 FYSKNTDKRIIY
+103 YYTKDSDKKIIY
-115 RNDWNEITIP
+115 RNDWTEITIP
-125 EYAVIDLYYA
+125 DYAIIDLYYSI
-135 TNETNNFNVD
+135 D
-145 DIKDIEFGENFE
+145 DINDIKEIEFGENFE

-170 NPVNP
+170 NPVCP
-175 FKKVVIYKYLRFNFE
+175 FKKIVIYKYLRFNFE

-218 RKPISFLDGR
+218 RRPIQFLDGR
-228 LTIHDLTEEKNTGEY
+228 LTINDLKEEKNDGEY
-243 NNEILIEGELHK
+243 NNEYIIDGVIHK

-270 EYLRQKKEWLSVL
+270 EYLRQKREWLSVL

-294 SIFARFFY
+294 SIFVRFFY

-319 HIDSNLRKTNSILLS
+319 LLDAKIKKSDSIFLS
-334 EASNLKLNTF
+334 EASNLKLNNF
-344 SLEKKVV
+344 SLEKKV
-351 EEKSLEVRERQ
+351 EKALEVREIQ
-362 IKIINANKS
+362 VINSNKN

-376 STNNTNNNDKGSDC
+376 TNNNDKGSEC
-390 PTTEKEEKEEKDDEN
+390 PTTEKEEKDEEVDN
-405 EKINN
+405 NN
-410 LHLPKMKFVN
+410 LHLPKMPFVN

-426 FMDKCCNS
+426 FIDKCSNS

-448 KYFSVENI
+448 KYYSIENI

-465 LLNDYRWNNP
+465 LLNDYKWNNP
-475 KLKNVQYNKTL
+475 KLKNVQNNKTI
-486 LEIRNNM
+486 LEIRNNL

>member
-16 FERFSNRTFFGGVLS
+16 FERYSNKTIFGGVLS
-31 IVYLLTMIF
+31 IIYLLIMIF

-47 NYIIGDKYEYFYSY
+47 NYIIGDKYEYYYSY

-66 EQKKKVFEGFDTSP
+66 EQKKKVFAGFDPNP
-80 PIQIKLDAINE
+80 PIHIKLDAINE

-103 FYSKNTDKRIIY
+103 YYTKDSEKKIIY
-115 RNDWNEITIP
+115 RNDWTEITIP
-125 EYAVIDLYYA
+125 DYAIIDLYYSI
-135 TNETNNFNVD
+135 D
-145 DIKDIEFGENFE
+145 DINDIKEIEFGENFE

-170 NPVNP
+170 NPVCP
-175 FKKVVIYKYLRFNFE
+175 FKKIVIYKYLRFNFE

-218 RKPISFLDGR
+218 RRPIQFLDGR
-228 LTIHDLTEEKNTGEY
+228 LTINDLKEEKNDGEY
-243 NNEILIEGELHK
+243 NNEYIIDGVIHK

-270 EYLRQKKEWLSVL
+270 EYLRQKREWLSVL

-294 SIFARFFY
+294 SIFVRFFY

-319 HIDSNLRKTNSILLS
+319 LLDAKIKKSDSIFLS
-334 EASNLKLNTF
+334 EASNLKLNNF
-344 SLEKKVV
+344 SLEKKV
-351 EEKSLEVRERQ
+351 EKALEVREIQ
-362 IKIINANKS
+362 VINSNKS

-376 STNNTNNNDKGSDC
+376 TNNNDKGSEC
-390 PTTEKEEKEEKDDEN
+390 PTTEKEEKDEEVDN
-405 EKINN
+405 NN
-410 LHLPKMKFVN
+410 LHLPKMPFVN

-426 FMDKCCNS
+426 FIDKCSNS
-434 NKQKL
+434 SKQKL

-448 KYFSVENI
+448 KYYSIENI

-465 LLNDYRWNNP
+465 LLNDYKWNNP
-475 KLKNVQYNKTL
+475 KLKNVQNNKTI
-486 LEIRNNM
+486 LEIRNNL

>member
-16 FERFSNRTFFGGVLS
+16 FERYSNKTIFGGVLS
-31 IVYLLTMIF
+31 IIYLLIIIF

-47 NYIIGDKYEYFYSY
+47 NYIIGDKYEYYYSY

-66 EQKKKVFEGFDTSP
+66 EQKKKVFAGFDPNP
-80 PIQIKLDAINE
+80 PIHIKLDAINE

-103 FYSKNTDKRIIY
+103 YYTKDSEKKIIY

-125 EYAVIDLYYA
+125 DYAIIDLYYSI
-135 TNETNNFNVD
+135 D
-145 DIKDIEFGENFE
+145 DINDIKEIEFGENFE

-170 NPVNP
+170 NPVCP
-175 FKKVVIYKYLRFNFE
+175 FKKIVIYKYLRFNFE

-218 RKPISFLDGR
+218 RRPIQFLDGR
-228 LTIHDLTEEKNTGEY
+228 LTINDLKEEKNDGEY
-243 NNEILIEGELHK
+243 NNEYIIDGEIHK

-270 EYLRQKKEWLSVL
+270 EYLRQKREWLSVL

-294 SIFARFFY
+294 SIFVRFFY

-319 HIDSNLRKTNSILLS
+319 LLDAKIKKSDSIFLS
-334 EASNLKLNTF
+334 EASNLKLNNF
-344 SLEKKVV
+344 SLEKKVG
-351 EEKSLEVRERQ
+351 KALEVREIQ
-362 IKIINANKS
+362 VINSNKS

-376 STNNTNNNDKGSDC
+376 TNNNDKGSEC
-390 PTTEKEEKEEKDDEN
+390 PTTEKEEKDEEVDN
-405 EKINN
+405 NN
-410 LHLPKMKFVN
+410 LHLPKMPFVN

-426 FMDKCCNS
+426 FIDKCSNS

-448 KYFSVENI
+448 KYYSIENI

-465 LLNDYRWNNP
+465 LLNDYKWNNP
-475 KLKNVQYNKTL
+475 KLKNVQNNKTI
-486 LEIRNNM
+486 LEIRNNL

>member
-16 FERFSNRTFFGGVLS
+16 FERFSNKTIFGGVLS
-31 IVYLLTMIF
+31 IIYLLIMIF

-47 NYIIGDKYEYFYSY
+47 NYIIGDKYEYYYSY

-66 EQKKKVFEGFDTSP
+66 EQKKKVFAGFDPNP
-80 PIQIKLDAINE
+80 PIHIKLDAINE

-103 FYSKNTDKRIIY
+103 YYTKDSEKKIIY
-115 RNDWNEITIP
+115 RNDWTEITIP
-125 EYAVIDLYYA
+125 DYAIIDLYYSI
-135 TNETNNFNVD
+135 D
-145 DIKDIEFGENFE
+145 DINDIKEIEFGENFE

-170 NPVNP
+170 NPVCP
-175 FKKVVIYKYLRFNFE
+175 FKKIVIYKYLRFNFE

-218 RKPISFLDGR
+218 RRPIQFLDGR
-228 LTIHDLTEEKNTGEY
+228 LTINDLKEEKNDGEY
-243 NNEILIEGELHK
+243 NNEYIIDGVIHK

-270 EYLRQKKEWLSVL
+270 EYLRQKREWLSVL

-294 SIFARFFY
+294 SIFVRFFY

-319 HIDSNLRKTNSILLS
+319 LLDAKIKKSDSIFLS
-334 EASNLKLNTF
+334 EASNLKLNNF
-344 SLEKKVV
+344 SLEKKV
-351 EEKSLEVRERQ
+351 EKALEVREIQ
-362 IKIINANKS
+362 VINSNKN

-376 STNNTNNNDKGSDC
+376 TNNNDKGSEC
-390 PTTEKEEKEEKDDEN
+390 PTTEKEEKDEEVDN
-405 EKINN
+405 NN
-410 LHLPKMKFVN
+410 LHLPKMPFVN

-426 FMDKCCNS
+426 FIDKCSNS

-448 KYFSVENI
+448 KYYSIENI

-465 LLNDYRWNNP
+465 LLTDYKWNNP
-475 KLKNVQYNKTL
+475 KLKNVQNNKTI
-486 LEIRNNM
+486 LEIRNNL

>member
-16 FERFSNRTFFGGVLS
+16 FERYSNKTIFGGVLS
-31 IVYLLTMIF
+31 IIYLLIIIF

-47 NYIIGDKYEYFYSY
+47 NYIIGDKYEYYYSY

-66 EQKKKVFEGFDTSP
+66 EQKKKVFAGFDPNP
-80 PIQIKLDAINE
+80 PIHIKLDAINE

-103 FYSKNTDKRIIY
+103 YYTKDSEKKIIY
-115 RNDWNEITIP
+115 RNDWTEITIP
-125 EYAVIDLYYA
+125 DYAIIDLYYSI
-135 TNETNNFNVD
+135 D
-145 DIKDIEFGENFE
+145 DINDIKEIEFGENFE

-170 NPVNP
+170 NPVCP
-175 FKKVVIYKYLRFNFE
+175 FKKIVIYKYLRFNFE

-218 RKPISFLDGR
+218 RRPIQFLDGR
-228 LTIHDLTEEKNTGEY
+228 LTINDLKEEKNDGEY
-243 NNEILIEGELHK
+243 NNEYIIDGVIHK

-270 EYLRQKKEWLSVL
+270 EYLRQKREWLSVL

-294 SIFARFFY
+294 SIFVRFFY

-319 HIDSNLRKTNSILLS
+319 LLDAKIKKSDSIFLS
-334 EASNLKLNTF
+334 EASNLKLNNF
-344 SLEKKVV
+344 SLEKKV
-351 EEKSLEVRERQ
+351 EKALEVREIQ
-362 IKIINANKS
+362 VINSNKN

-376 STNNTNNNDKGSDC
+376 TNNNDKGSEC
-390 PTTEKEEKEEKDDEN
+390 PTTEKEEKDEEVDN
-405 EKINN
+405 NN
-410 LHLPKMKFVN
+410 LHLPKMPFVN

-426 FMDKCCNS
+426 FIDKCSNS

-448 KYFSVENI
+448 KYYSIENI

-465 LLNDYRWNNP
+465 LLNDYKWNNP
-475 KLKNVQYNKTL
+475 KLKNVQNNKTI
-486 LEIRNNM
+486 LEIRNNL

>member
-16 FERFSNRTFFGGVLS
+16 FERFSNKTIFGGVLS
-31 IVYLLTMIF
+31 IIYLLIMIF

-47 NYIIGDKYEYFYSY
+47 NYIIGDKYEYYYSY

-66 EQKKKVFEGFDTSP
+66 EQKKKVFAGFDPNP
-80 PIQIKLDAINE
+80 PIHIKLDAINE

-103 FYSKNTDKRIIY
+103 YYTKDSDKKIIY
-115 RNDWNEITIP
+115 RNDWTEITIP
-125 EYAVIDLYYA
+125 DYAIIDLYYSI
-135 TNETNNFNVD
+135 D
-145 DIKDIEFGENFE
+145 DINDIKEIEFGENFE

-170 NPVNP
+170 NPVCP
-175 FKKVVIYKYLRFNFE
+175 FKKIVIYKYLRFNFE

-218 RKPISFLDGR
+218 RRPIQFLDGR
-228 LTIHDLTEEKNTGEY
+228 LTINDLKEEKNDGEY
-243 NNEILIEGELHK
+243 NNEYIIDGVIHK

-270 EYLRQKKEWLSVL
+270 EYLRQKREWLSVL

-294 SIFARFFY
+294 SIFVRFFY

-319 HIDSNLRKTNSILLS
+319 LLDAKIKKSDSIFLS
-334 EASNLKLNTF
+334 EASNLKLNNF
-344 SLEKKVV
+344 SLEKKV
-351 EEKSLEVRERQ
+351 EKALEVREIQ
-362 IKIINANKS
+362 VINSNKS

-376 STNNTNNNDKGSDC
+376 TNNNDKGSEC
-390 PTTEKEEKEEKDDEN
+390 PTTEKEEKDEEVDN
-405 EKINN
+405 NN
-410 LHLPKMKFVN
+410 LHLPKMPFVN

-426 FMDKCCNS
+426 FIDKCSNS

-448 KYFSVENI
+448 KYYSIENI

-465 LLNDYRWNNP
+465 LLNDYKWNNP
-475 KLKNVQYNKTL
+475 KLKNVQNNKTI
-486 LEIRNNM
+486 LEIRNN
-493 QI
+493 

>member
-16 FERFSNRTFFGGVLS
+16 FERYSNKTIFGGVLS
-31 IVYLLTMIF
+31 IIYLLIMIF

-47 NYIIGDKYEYFYSY
+47 NYIIGDKYEYYYSY

-66 EQKKKVFEGFDTSP
+66 EQKKKVFAGFDPNP
-80 PIQIKLDAINE
+80 PIHIKLDAINE

-103 FYSKNTDKRIIY
+103 YYTKDSERKIIY
-115 RNDWNEITIP
+115 RKDWTEITIP
-125 EYAVIDLYYA
+125 DYAIIDLYYSI
-135 TNETNNFNVD
+135 D
-145 DIKDIEFGENFE
+145 DINDIKEIEFGENFE

-170 NPVNP
+170 NPVCP
-175 FKKVVIYKYLRFNFE
+175 FKKIVIYKYLRFNFE

-218 RKPISFLDGR
+218 RRPIQFLDGR
-228 LTIHDLTEEKNTGEY
+228 LTINDLKEEKNDGEY
-243 NNEILIEGELHK
+243 NNEYIIDGEIHK

-270 EYLRQKKEWLSVL
+270 EYLRQKREWLSVL

-294 SIFARFFY
+294 SIFVRFFY

-319 HIDSNLRKTNSILLS
+319 LLDAKIKKSDSIFLS
-334 EASNLKLNTF
+334 EASNLKLNNF
-344 SLEKKVV
+344 SLEKKV
-351 EEKSLEVRERQ
+351 EKALEVREIQ
-362 IKIINANKS
+362 VINSNKN

-376 STNNTNNNDKGSDC
+376 TNNNDKGSEC
-390 PTTEKEEKEEKDDEN
+390 PTTEKEEKDEEVDN
-405 EKINN
+405 NN
-410 LHLPKMKFVN
+410 LHLPKMPFVN

-426 FMDKCCNS
+426 FIDKCSNS

-448 KYFSVENI
+448 KYYSIENI

-465 LLNDYRWNNP
+465 LLNDYKWNNP
-475 KLKNVQYNKTL
+475 KLKNVQNNKTI
-486 LEIRNNM
+486 LEIRNNL

>member
-16 FERFSNRTFFGGVLS
+16 FERYSNKTIFGGVLS
-31 IVYLLTMIF
+31 IIYLLIMIF

-47 NYIIGDKYEYFYSY
+47 NYIIGDKYEYYYSY

-66 EQKKKVFEGFDTSP
+66 EQKKKVFAGFDPNP
-80 PIQIKLDAINE
+80 PIHIKLDAINE

-103 FYSKNTDKRIIY
+103 YYTKDSEKKIIY
-115 RNDWNEITIP
+115 RNDWTEITIP
-125 EYAVIDLYYA
+125 DYAIIDLYYSI
-135 TNETNNFNVD
+135 D
-145 DIKDIEFGENFE
+145 DINDIKEIEFGENFE

-170 NPVNP
+170 NPVCP
-175 FKKVVIYKYLRFNFE
+175 FKKIVIYKYLRFNFE

-218 RKPISFLDGR
+218 RRPIQFLDGR
-228 LTIHDLTEEKNTGEY
+228 LTINDLKEEKNDGEY
-243 NNEILIEGELHK
+243 NNEYIIDGVIHK

-270 EYLRQKKEWLSVL
+270 EYLRQKREWLSVL

-294 SIFARFFY
+294 SIFVRFFY

-319 HIDSNLRKTNSILLS
+319 LLDAKIKKSDSIFLS
-334 EASNLKLNTF
+334 EASNLKLNNF
-344 SLEKKVV
+344 SLEKKVG
-351 EEKSLEVRERQ
+351 KALEVREIQ
-362 IKIINANKS
+362 VINSNKS

-376 STNNTNNNDKGSDC
+376 TNNNDKGSEC
-390 PTTEKEEKEEKDDEN
+390 PTTEKEEKDEEVDN
-405 EKINN
+405 NN
-410 LHLPKMKFVN
+410 LHLPKMPFVN

-426 FMDKCCNS
+426 FIDKCSNS

-448 KYFSVENI
+448 KYYSIENI

-465 LLNDYRWNNP
+465 LLNDYKWNNP
-475 KLKNVQYNKTL
+475 KLKNVQNNKTI
-486 LEIRNNM
+486 LEIRNNL

>member
-16 FERFSNRTFFGGVLS
+16 FERYSNKTIFGGVLS
-31 IVYLLTMIF
+31 IIYLLIMIF

-47 NYIIGDKYEYFYSY
+47 NYIIGDKYEYYYSY

-66 EQKKKVFEGFDTSP
+66 EQKKKAFAGFDPNP
-80 PIQIKLDAINE
+80 PIHIKLDAINE

-103 FYSKNTDKRIIY
+103 YYTKDSEKKIIY
-115 RNDWNEITIP
+115 RNDWTEITIP
-125 EYAVIDLYYA
+125 DYAIIDLYYSI
-135 TNETNNFNVD
+135 D
-145 DIKDIEFGENFE
+145 DINDIKEIEFGENFE

-170 NPVNP
+170 NPVCP
-175 FKKVVIYKYLRFNFE
+175 FKKIVIYKYLRFNFE

-218 RKPISFLDGR
+218 RRPIQFLDGR
-228 LTIHDLTEEKNTGEY
+228 LTINDLKEEKNDGEY
-243 NNEILIEGELHK
+243 NNEYIIDGVIHK

-270 EYLRQKKEWLSVL
+270 EYLRQKREWLSVL

-294 SIFARFFY
+294 SIFVRFFY

-319 HIDSNLRKTNSILLS
+319 LLDAKIKKSDSIFLS
-334 EASNLKLNTF
+334 EASNLKLNNF
-344 SLEKKVV
+344 SLEKKV
-351 EEKSLEVRERQ
+351 EKALEVREIQ
-362 IKIINANKS
+362 VINSNKN

-376 STNNTNNNDKGSDC
+376 TNNNDKGSEC
-390 PTTEKEEKEEKDDEN
+390 PTTEKEEKDEEVDN
-405 EKINN
+405 NN
-410 LHLPKMKFVN
+410 LHLPKMPFVN

-426 FMDKCCNS
+426 FIDKCSNS

-448 KYFSVENI
+448 KYYSIENI

-465 LLNDYRWNNP
+465 LLNDYKWNNP
-475 KLKNVQYNKTL
+475 KLKNVQNNKTI
-486 LEIRNNM
+486 LEIRNNL